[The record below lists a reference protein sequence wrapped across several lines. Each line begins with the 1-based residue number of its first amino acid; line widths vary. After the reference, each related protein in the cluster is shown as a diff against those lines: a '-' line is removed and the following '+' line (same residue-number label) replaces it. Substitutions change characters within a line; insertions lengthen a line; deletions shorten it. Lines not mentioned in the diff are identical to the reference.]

1 MKIINI
7 EEKMLPPYEEIRFDT
22 FPSEVLRRY
31 TNGDWAHRV
40 YIIGK
45 TCYWE
50 SLEIPDAFEQ
60 TYQEYIK
67 PKCECGI
74 YSSLTKYFTFI

>member
-1 MKIINI
+1 MENNI
-7 EEKMLPPYEEIRFDT
+7 FDT

-50 SLEIPDAFEQ
+50 SLEIPDVFEQ

-67 PKCECGI
+67 PKCGRREFISLLKCRM
-74 YSSLTKYFTFI
+74 YYMLTKHFTFI